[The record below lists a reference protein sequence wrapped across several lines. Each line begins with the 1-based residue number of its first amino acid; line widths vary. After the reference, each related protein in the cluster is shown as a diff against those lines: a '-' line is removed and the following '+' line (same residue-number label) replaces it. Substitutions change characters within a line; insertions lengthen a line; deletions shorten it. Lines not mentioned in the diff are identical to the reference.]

1 MTRIHALAEGDVDF
15 TPEEEAEWDAQ
26 EAALPTKSEL
36 TNYVEDK
43 AVELVSPM
51 RKPYDQ
57 LEQIVVSQAQGR
69 RDKGAAKEKDAAF
82 LANMEQKA
90 TPAESIYE
98 AAEAIKAEIDAGDIA
113 TIQAVDSSAHW
124 SIS

>member
-98 AAEAIKAEIDAGDIA
+98 AAEIC
-113 TIQAVDSSAHW
+113 T
-124 SIS
+124 